1 MCHIRVAQGSVAFLG
16 GGEEKLQKP
25 GLPALIEETISLPGL
40 ALLQSKSYLEQ
51 LYTGRH
57 LSTRQIAE
65 LTDMSRSVVL
75 AVLGRSGTR
84 TPERQRPHASG
95 TALFRLCPAWPG
107 SSLDATMAAEILT
120 SQVPG
125 RILMVWRADLETR
138 VSHAGV
144 AESCFAL
151 RLSCASYR
159 LFELTADCT
168 RSNELGQKPVIL
180 LFVADS
186 ASNDRRMNLQRVREI
201 YHGHRGGLMPDSTRF
216 PD

>member
-1 MCHIRVAQGSVAFLG
+1 LCHIRVAQGSVAFLG
-16 GGEEKLQKP
+16 GGEEKLQKS

-84 TPERQRPHASG
+84 TPVRQRPHASG

-107 SSLDATMAAEILT
+107 
-120 SQVPG
+120 
-125 RILMVWRADLETR
+125 
-138 VSHAGV
+138 
-144 AESCFAL
+144 F
-151 RLSCASYR
+151 
-159 LFELTADCT
+159 
-168 RSNELGQKPVIL
+168 
-180 LFVADS
+180 
-186 ASNDRRMNLQRVREI
+186 
-201 YHGHRGGLMPDSTRF
+201 STRRY
-216 PD
+216 DGS